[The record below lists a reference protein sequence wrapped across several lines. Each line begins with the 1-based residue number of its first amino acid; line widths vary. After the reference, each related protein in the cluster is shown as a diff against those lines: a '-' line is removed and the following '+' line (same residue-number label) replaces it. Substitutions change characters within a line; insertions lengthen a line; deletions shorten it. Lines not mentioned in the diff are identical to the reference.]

1 MNKDEKLARE
11 AGIKLNI
18 KVSGSSC
25 NGLLMAFL
33 FVARHSGS
41 AHGRV

>member
-18 KVSGSSC
+18 KVLGS
-25 NGLLMAFL
+25 FL
-33 FVARHSGS
+33 CTVYGWFHICSKT
-41 AHGRV
+41 